1 MPRYD
6 YHCPANGRTI
16 EVSHSMAESLTT
28 WGDVCD
34 RAGIDAGDTPPTA
47 EVARPV
53 NRTVGVLAGAGDS
66 GMDAMPEGPCGPGGC
81 PCFPG

>member
-6 YHCPANGRTI
+6 YHCPVNDRLV
-16 EVSHSMAESLTT
+16 EVSHGMSETLRT

-34 RAGIDAGDTPPTA
+34 RAGIDPGDTPRDA
-47 EVARPV
+47 EVTRPV
-53 NRTVGVLAGAGDS
+53 NRSVGVLAGGGAAAIS
-66 GMDAMPEGPCGPGGC
+66 EGPCGPGGC